1 MTQALARLASIAR
14 SKARQ
19 QLGTAGPAETRTRTS
34 TRRTPLCVQATV
46 LYARWQRCGQGRLA
60 LAGGCACLSSA
71 PVQIEGLDGMIL
83 DHLHRRFAK
92 RPRLSN
98 RLEEALRQADQG
110 QQGLSELLQALA
122 YPECDLPA
130 RDLRAL
136 IEALEICIASIEE
149 HAPTR

>member
-1 MTQALARLASIAR
+1 MKQALARLASAAR
-14 SKARQ
+14 SKARR
-19 QLGTAGPAETRTRTS
+19 QLGSTGPVKTGTRTS
-34 TRRTPLCVQATV
+34 TGRTPLCVQATV

-60 LAGGCACLSSA
+60 LAGSCACLSSA
-71 PVQIEGLDGMIL
+71 PVQIEGLDSMIL
-83 DHLHRRFAK
+83 DHLYRRFAK

-98 RLEEALRQADQG
+98 RLEQALRQADQG

-122 YPECDLPA
+122 HPDYDLHA
-130 RDLRAL
+130 RDLRLL